1 MNWLFEQ
8 PGYAIAIGVIGICVF
23 GFLWLQTSSSR
34 WLVCAFSVVGISAA
48 MVALE
53 RWVETDRERI
63 HTSLHGLVDAIQ
75 HSDVDAVFAL
85 LHPQASSVRKDADYY
100 LNRFKFQR
108 VVIKPNLR
116 IQLDR
121 QADAAVAEFNVLL
134 VVRLPS
140 DSMPRRMT
148 RFVRVWLREVN
159 EVWLVERYQH
169 SNAIDGVTRRRGKRF

>member
-8 PGYAIAIGVIGICVF
+8 PGYAIAVGVIGICVF

-34 WLVCAFSVVGISAA
+34 WLICAFSMVGISAV

-85 LHPQASSVRKDADYY
+85 LHPQASGVRKDADLY
-100 LNRFKFQR
+100 LNRFEFQR

-116 IQLDR
+116 IHLGR
-121 QADAAVAEFNVLL
+121 QADVAVAEFNVLL
-134 VVRLPS
+134 VVRSPS
-140 DSMPRRMT
+140 VSMPRRMT
-148 RFVRVWLREVN
+148 RFVCIWFREVN
-159 EVWLVERYQH
+159 GVWLVERYQH
-169 SNAIDGVTRRRGKRF
+169 SNAINGVTRRRGKRF